1 MASPA
6 YSLFTLVSDLKVFLL
21 GGYQSFPITMA
32 GTLILLGFM
41 TANYA
46 MLFFLV
52 GLVIG
57 VPIVTWLFNL
67 VWGSLFTM
75 FSLSDN
81 SLVFPRASNVCDIIS
96 SATETSSTEKGP
108 FASYWITMTMFFFGY
123 LFGNAYTLYSL
134 PPVYPSTDPEIK
146 TKVDQQVMMRQSQ
159 TIIGLIT
166 IVLVAIIFL
175 AMRIKSGCDAVV
187 PAILATAGFGALGY
201 SWYQILATT
210 GKNTL
215 SDLFGIANRLMSPD
229 SLQNEPIGCIP
240 QTN

>member
-1 MASPA
+1 MASPG

-32 GTLILLGFM
+32 GTLIILGFM

-57 VPIVTWLFNL
+57 VPIGTWLFNL
-67 VWGSLFTM
+67 GLGALFT
-75 FSLSDN
+75 FFGLSDN
-81 SLVFPRASNVCDIIS
+81 SWVFPRASSVCDIIG
-96 SATETSSTEKGP
+96 SAADASSTEKGP

-123 LFGNAYTLYSL
+123 LIGNALTLYSL
-134 PPVYPSTDPEIK
+134 APVYPSADPDVK
-146 TKVDQQVMMRQSQ
+146 AKVDQQVMMRQSQ
-159 TIIGLIT
+159 TVIGLIT
-166 IVLVAIIFL
+166 IALFVIVFFV
-175 AMRIKSGCDAVV
+175 MRVSSKCDAIV
-187 PAILATAGFGALGY
+187 PAFFATGLFGAFGY
-201 SWYQILATT
+201 GWYKALAAT

-240 QTN
+240 QN

>member
-1 MASPA
+1 MASPG

-32 GTLILLGFM
+32 GTLIILGFM

-57 VPIVTWLFNL
+57 VPIGTWILNALCGFIP
-67 VWGSLFTM
+67 
-75 FSLSDN
+75 DN
-81 SLVFPRASNVCDIIS
+81 SWVFPRASSVCDIIG
-96 SATETSSTEKGP
+96 SAADASSTERGP

-123 LFGNAYTLYSL
+123 LIGNALTLYSL
-134 PPVYPSTDPEIK
+134 APVYPSADPDVK
-146 TKVDQQVMMRQSQ
+146 AKVDQQVMMRQSQ
-159 TIIGLIT
+159 TVIGLIT
-166 IVLVAIIFL
+166 IALFVIVFL

-187 PAILATAGFGALGY
+187 PAILATGGSIAFGY
-201 SWYQILATT
+201 YWYQALAAT

-240 QTN
+240 QN